1 MTDFGAA
8 AYTMA
13 SSSTTPYPTTTPSLP
28 SGGGN
33 TANGGGE
40 GNVDDGGA
48 VDLALVMQGTAVVV
62 TTAKV
67 VAVLARRGMKVAWRK
82 ALGWLR
88 EAREKR
94 LLEASKNP
102 VVDVES
108 GQPRLPKLRWQL
120 RLTLSVL
127 QVAADKPFPSV
138 DEDVVAGV
146 GSASV
151 CANCATITPADTT
164 FRVDRPELRG
174 TDGKLLFG
182 PVKGRYAPRHMGD
195 GTSNVFGGA
204 SFMSPVGHSTRADYG
219 NDSRPVKN
227 GFRF

>member
-1 MTDFGAA
+1 MTDFGAP

-13 SSSTTPYPTTTPSLP
+13 TTTPYPTTTPGLP
-28 SGGGN
+28 SGGGGG
-33 TANGGGE
+33 AQAGQDGGG
-40 GNVDDGGA
+40 GDGGA

-94 LLEASKNP
+94 LLEVSKNP
-102 VVDVES
+102 VLDEEA

-127 QVAADKPFPSV
+127 EVAADKPFPSV
-138 DEDVVAGV
+138 DEDAAAGV
-146 GSASV
+146 GSVAV
-151 CANCATITPADTT
+151 CANCATITPADAT
-164 FRVDRPELRG
+164 FRVDRQELRG

-195 GTSNVFGGA
+195 GTGNCGA

-219 NDSRPVKN
+219 NDANPVN